1 MRISRLYLEGDYQA
15 NQTIPLP
22 KEQAHYA
29 LTVLRLKNNFAM
41 EAFNGKGFLATGKL
55 LVTSR
60 RSADFCIEEV
70 SQPHTESPLNITLV
84 QAISKGD
91 RMDYSI
97 QKAVELG
104 VTSIQPILTER
115 CDIKLS
121 PEKYEKRLQHW
132 QTIAINACEQSGR
145 VMIPTIHPIKTYGEW
160 LAQKFCPPLFGL
172 ILDPYAPQSLK
183 SLEYPK
189 FSPPIQLLI
198 GAEGGLTES
207 EVQQAK
213 QAGLTPIQLGP
224 RILRTETAGPAVI
237 AILQALWGDFSR

>member
-15 NQTIPLP
+15 NCTLPLP

-29 LTVLRLKNNFAM
+29 LTVLRLKNHFAI
-41 EAFNGKGFLATGKL
+41 ETFNGKGDVASGKL
-55 LVTSR
+55 IVTSR
-60 RSADFCIEEV
+60 RTADFYIERV
-70 SQPHTESPLNITLV
+70 SQPQTESPLNITLV

-104 VTSIQPILTER
+104 VTAIQPILTEC

-145 VMIPTIHPIKTYGEW
+145 TMVPTIHPIQTYAEW
-160 LAQKFCPPLFGL
+160 LAQKISPPLFGL

-183 SLEYPK
+183 QIDYPN

-198 GAEGGLTES
+198 GSEGGLTEN

-213 QAGLTPIQLGP
+213 QAGFIPIQLGP

>member
-15 NQTIPLP
+15 NQTLSLP

-29 LTVLRLKNNFAM
+29 LTVLRLKNNFAI
-41 EAFNGKGFLATGKL
+41 EAFNGKGLLATGKL
-55 LVTSR
+55 IVTSR
-60 RSADFCIEEV
+60 RSADFHIETV
-70 SQPHTESPLNITLV
+70 SQPQTESPLDITLV

-104 VTSIQPILTER
+104 VTHIQPILTEH
-115 CDIKLS
+115 CDVKLTHD
-121 PEKYEKRLQHW
+121 KFEKRQQQW
-132 QTIAINACEQSGR
+132 QSIAINACEQSGR
-145 VMIPTIHPIKTYGEW
+145 TTVPTIHPIQTYADW
-160 LAQKFCPPLFGL
+160 LQETAQKSSPLFGL
-172 ILDPYAPQSLK
+172 VLDPYAPHTLK
-183 SLEYPK
+183 TLEYPN

-198 GAEGGLTES
+198 GPEGGLTET
-207 EVQQAK
+207 EVQHAK

-237 AILQALWGDFSR
+237 AILQSLWGDF